1 LELALGIRRIIINC
15 YKIAVN
21 NVEKIM
27 QLNNAVNLI
36 KLGTE
41 YLRKVQVNNLFPKGW
56 FWAYG
61 ELKKKVK

>member
-1 LELALGIRRIIINC
+1 
-15 YKIAVN
+15 
-21 NVEKIM
+21 M